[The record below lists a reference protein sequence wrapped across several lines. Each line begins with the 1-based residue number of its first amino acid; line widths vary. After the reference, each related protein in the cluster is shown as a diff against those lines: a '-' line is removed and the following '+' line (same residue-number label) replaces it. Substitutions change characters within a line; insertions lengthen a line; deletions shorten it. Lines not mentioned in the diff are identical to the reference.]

1 LILPPDILVRAFMN
15 FKPSTG
21 LFQFDFNDQH
31 AILGVAVDSDAGAI
45 RNRYKEIARLMHP
58 DSSCWSTSTERELAV
73 KLFSNLI
80 THAYG
85 NLSRATL
92 LQEQQMMLELMGKRL
107 VSEAS
112 KIDISSKSAQ
122 QLFQKNTADLH
133 ESYTELLQELAA
145 QQYRQLEQSVDITGQ
160 ISELNMIYLLRKQNQ
175 SIRPSTSS
183 SSSTGNPSVAADLTE
198 NIVQAST
205 PASVE
210 VAADASKAT
219 GQKNSMRRA
228 DEYINMRNWAKA
240 NVELREV
247 LKGEPNNAQA
257 HAQLAIVYTRQ
268 NQATMAK
275 MHMNKALQIAP
286 EDPLVKTAKQEFK
299 KLASSSAA
307 KTTSDQSKG
316 KLFGLFGKK

>member
-1 LILPPDILVRAFMN
+1 MN
-15 FKPSTG
+15 FKPNKG

-31 AILGVAVDSDAGAI
+31 AIIGVAVDGDAGAI

-58 DSSCWSTSTERELAV
+58 DSSRWSTSAERELAI

-107 VSEAS
+107 ISQAD
-112 KIDISSKSAQ
+112 KIDISSSAAQ
-122 QLFQKNTADLH
+122 QLFQKSNADLPD
-133 ESYTELLQELAA
+133 SYHQLLAELAE
-145 QQYRQLEQSVDITGQ
+145 QQYRQLEQSIEITGQ

-175 SIRPSTSS
+175 SIRSASPSTGELQALPTSAEQTIATNS
-183 SSSTGNPSVAADLTE
+183 NMPKAALDAT
-198 NIVQAST
+198 
-205 PASVE
+205 
-210 VAADASKAT
+210 ADVVTVSA
-219 GQKNSMRRA
+219 QKKSLRRA

-240 NVELREV
+240 NIELREI
-247 LKGEPNNAQA
+247 LKGDPQNAQV

-275 MHMNKALQIAP
+275 MHMNKALQLAP
-286 EDPLVKTAKQEFK
+286 NDPVVKTAKQELK
-299 KLASSSAA
+299 KIFSD
-307 KTTSDQSKG
+307 TTTKMVSDRSKG
-316 KLFGLFGKK
+316 GLFGLFGKK

>member
-1 LILPPDILVRAFMN
+1 MN
-15 FKPSTG
+15 FKPSKG

-58 DSSCWSTSTERELAV
+58 DSSSWSTSNERELAV

-112 KIDISSKSAQ
+112 KIDISSRAAQ
-122 QLFQKNTADLH
+122 QLFQKSTADLH
-133 ESYTELLQELAA
+133 QSYTELLQELAA

-175 SIRPSTSS
+175 TIRPS
-183 SSSTGNPSVAADLTE
+183 SSSTGDTSVVADPTE
-198 NIVQAST
+198 NIVQTST
-205 PASVE
+205 TPVE
-210 VAADASKAT
+210 VAADVSKAV

-247 LKGEPNNAQA
+247 LKSEPNNAQA

-286 EDPLVKTAKQEFK
+286 DDPLVKIAKQEFK
-299 KLASSSAA
+299 KLASSSTA
-307 KTTSDQSKG
+307 KTSSDQNKG

>member
-1 LILPPDILVRAFMN
+1 MN
-15 FKPSTG
+15 FKPSKG

-58 DSSCWSTSTERELAV
+58 DSSSWSTSNERELAV

-112 KIDISSKSAQ
+112 KIDISSRAAQ
-122 QLFQKNTADLH
+122 QLFQKSTADLH
-133 ESYTELLQELAA
+133 QSYTELLQELAA
-145 QQYRQLEQSVDITGQ
+145 QQYRQLEQSVNITGQ

-175 SIRPSTSS
+175 TIRPS
-183 SSSTGNPSVAADLTE
+183 SSSTGDTSVVADPTE
-198 NIVQAST
+198 NIVQTST
-205 PASVE
+205 TPVE
-210 VAADASKAT
+210 VAADVSKAV

>member
-1 LILPPDILVRAFMN
+1 MN
-15 FKPSTG
+15 FKPSKG

-58 DSSCWSTSTERELAV
+58 DSSSWSTSNERELAV

-92 LQEQQMMLELMGKRL
+92 LQEQQIMLELMGKRL

-112 KIDISSKSAQ
+112 KIDISSRAAQ
-122 QLFQKNTADLH
+122 QLFQKSTADLH
-133 ESYTELLQELAA
+133 QSYTELLQELAA

-175 SIRPSTSS
+175 TIRPS
-183 SSSTGNPSVAADLTE
+183 SSSTGDTSVVADPTE
-198 NIVQAST
+198 NIVQTST
-205 PASVE
+205 TPVE
-210 VAADASKAT
+210 VAADVSKAV

-247 LKGEPNNAQA
+247 LKSEPNNAQA

-286 EDPLVKTAKQEFK
+286 DDPLVKVAKQEFK
-299 KLASSSAA
+299 KLASSSTA
-307 KTTSDQSKG
+307 KTSSDQNKG

>member
-1 LILPPDILVRAFMN
+1 MN
-15 FKPSTG
+15 FKPSKG

-58 DSSCWSTSTERELAV
+58 DSSSWSTSNERELAV

-92 LQEQQMMLELMGKRL
+92 LQEQQIMLELMGKRL

-112 KIDISSKSAQ
+112 KIDISSRAAQ
-122 QLFQKNTADLH
+122 QLFQKSTADLH
-133 ESYTELLQELAA
+133 QSYTELLQELAA
-145 QQYRQLEQSVDITGQ
+145 QQYRQLEQSVNITGQ

-175 SIRPSTSS
+175 TIRPS
-183 SSSTGNPSVAADLTE
+183 SSSTGDTSVVADPTE
-198 NIVQAST
+198 NIVQTST
-205 PASVE
+205 TPVE
-210 VAADASKAT
+210 VAADVSKAV

-247 LKGEPNNAQA
+247 LKSEPNNAQA

-286 EDPLVKTAKQEFK
+286 DDPLVKIAKQEFK
-299 KLASSSAA
+299 KLASSSTA
-307 KTTSDQSKG
+307 KTSSDQNKG

>member
-1 LILPPDILVRAFMN
+1 MN
-15 FKPSTG
+15 FKPSKG

-58 DSSCWSTSTERELAV
+58 DSSSWSTSNERELAV

-92 LQEQQMMLELMGKRL
+92 LQEQQIMLELMGKRL

-112 KIDISSKSAQ
+112 KIDISSRAAQ
-122 QLFQKNTADLH
+122 QLFQKSTADLH
-133 ESYTELLQELAA
+133 QSYTELLQELAA

-175 SIRPSTSS
+175 TIRPS
-183 SSSTGNPSVAADLTE
+183 SSSTGDTSVVADPTE
-198 NIVQAST
+198 NIVQTST
-205 PASVE
+205 TPVE
-210 VAADASKAT
+210 VAADVSKAV

-247 LKGEPNNAQA
+247 LKSEPNNAQA

-286 EDPLVKTAKQEFK
+286 DDPLVKIAKQEFK
-299 KLASSSAA
+299 KLASSSTA
-307 KTTSDQSKG
+307 KTSSDQNKG